1 MSKVFIQGVINNIR
15 AKSTP
20 YTPITEAITNA
31 IDAIDKSGRNDG
43 EIRIQI
49 IRNPQLVSTD
59 GDKLADVTS
68 VEISDNGIGFNKENR
83 DSFDTIY
90 SQFKR
95 SIGGRGFGRFFYL
108 RHFNDVHIE
117 STFIEDNKYKHRSFD
132 FGKQYDVIVNDKVSN
147 SPSASETGTTLRLL
161 NLKGVKLDKDPE
173 IISHRIL
180 EQILSYFSD
189 PSYTC
194 PQIIF
199 EDDAL
204 DSPIVLNG
212 QIGTQDDSLIQL
224 KKSDNF
230 TIKGTRLRY
239 KMFKILKPRNQKS
252 KIILTARNQAVTE
265 KSLDVYIPDFYSD
278 FTEDVLVDGEK
289 RSRNYIIRFYV
300 QGEYLE
306 DNVTVER
313 DSFNFGEK
321 HDPLYPVSGEDI
333 EKAIAEIAK
342 KEFEGVVSLRSKVKR
357 EKFEKYAQSN
367 IWYKPYIDDIEFE
380 TIKANPTEDDIE
392 LILHKVKYERDLE
405 IKQNISQLTSK
416 NKNYIEAQSS
426 AKKLIREVKDASYSD
441 LAQYIAFRKSILEL
455 FKKTLEWN
463 NLGEYDTE
471 KAVHDIIFPTKSDSN
486 DTVYDGHNLW
496 IIDEGLNLTQYL
508 SSDKNIFKE
517 NKDRPD
523 IAAFHYGVS
532 YREGNDSRSNPVSVF
547 EFKRPGRYDFSNLSS
562 QEDPV
567 SQIVRYVN
575 NIRNGNCN
583 TPAGREIKVS
593 DNTPFY
599 GYIVADVNSKVR
611 EWLECEKNFKPTP
624 DGDGW
629 YYLQDNINLQI
640 KFITWDKLL
649 KDATVRHRIFFEK
662 LGLEG

>member
-43 EIRIQI
+43 EIHIRI
-49 IRNPQLVSTD
+49 IRNPQFVSTD

-90 SQFKR
+90 SQLKR
-95 SIGGRGFGRFFYL
+95 SIGGKGFGRFFYL

-204 DSPIVLNG
+204 DAPIVLNG

-230 TIKGTRLRY
+230 TVKGTKLRY

>member
-20 YTPITEAITNA
+20 YTPIIEAITNA

-43 EIRIQI
+43 EIHIRI
-49 IRNPQLVSTD
+49 IRNPQFISTD
-59 GDKLADVTS
+59 DDNVANVTS

-90 SQFKR
+90 SQLKR
-95 SIGGRGFGRFFYL
+95 QIGGKGFGRFFYL
-108 RHFNDVHIE
+108 RHFSDAHIE
-117 STFIEDNKYKHRSFD
+117 STFIEDGKYKHRSFD

-147 SPSASETGTTLRLL
+147 SPSASETGTILRLL
-161 NLKGVKLDKDPE
+161 NIKGVKLDKDPE
-173 IISHRIL
+173 IIAHRIL

-189 PSYTC
+189 PEYVC
-194 PQIIF
+194 PRIIF
-199 EDDAL
+199 EDDTL
-204 DSPIVLNG
+204 DTPIILNE

-224 KKSDNF
+224 KKSDIFIVNG
-230 TIKGTRLRY
+230 IELRY

-265 KSLDVYIPDFYSD
+265 KSLDVYIPDFCSD
-278 FTEDVLVDGEK
+278 FTEDMLVDGEK
-289 RSRNYIIRFYV
+289 KSRNYIIRFYV

-306 DNVTVER
+306 DNVTAER

-321 HDPLYPVSGEDI
+321 HDLVYPASVEDI
-333 EKAIAEIAK
+333 EKNIAEIAK
-342 KEFEGVVSLRSKVKR
+342 KEFEGVVSLRSKAKR

-367 IWYKPYIDDIEFE
+367 IWYKPYIDDIDFE
-380 TIKANPTEDDIE
+380 AIKANPTQDDIE
-392 LILHKVKYERDLE
+392 LILHKAKYERDLE

-416 NKNYIEAQSS
+416 NKNYIEAQSN

-463 NLGEYDTE
+463 DLGEYDTE

-562 QEDPV
+562 REDPV

-583 TPAGREIKVS
+583 TPAGRAIKVS

-599 GYIVADVNSKVR
+599 GYIIADANTRVK

>member
-147 SPSASETGTTLRLL
+147 SPSASETGTILRLL

-194 PQIIF
+194 PQIVF

-204 DSPIVLNG
+204 DTSIVLNG
-212 QIGTQDDSLIQL
+212 QIGTRDDSLIQL

-230 TIKGTRLRY
+230 TVKGTKLRY

-252 KIILTARNQAVTE
+252 KIVLTARNQAVTE

-562 QEDPV
+562 REDPV

>member
-43 EIRIQI
+43 EIHIRI
-49 IRNPQLVSTD
+49 IRNPQFVSTD
-59 GDKLADVTS
+59 DDKLADVTS

-90 SQFKR
+90 SQLKR
-95 SIGGRGFGRFFYL
+95 SIGGKGFGRFFYL

-147 SPSASETGTTLRLL
+147 LPSASDTGTILRLL
-161 NLKGVKLDKDPE
+161 NIKGVKLDKDPE

-199 EDDAL
+199 EDDVL
-204 DSPIVLNG
+204 DTPIVLNG

-230 TIKGTRLRY
+230 TIKGTKLRY

-265 KSLDVYIPDFYSD
+265 KSLDVYIPDFCSD

-289 RSRNYIIRFYV
+289 ESRNYIIRFYV

-306 DNVTVER
+306 DNVTAER

-321 HDPLYPVSGEDI
+321 HDLVYPASVEDI

-342 KEFEGVVSLRSKVKR
+342 KEFEGVVSLRSKSKR

-367 IWYKPYIDDIEFE
+367 IWYKPYIDDIDFE
-380 TIKANPTEDDIE
+380 AIKANPTQDDIE
-392 LILHKVKYERDLE
+392 LILHKAKYERDLE
-405 IKQNISQLTSK
+405 IKKNISQLTSR
-416 NKNYIEAQSS
+416 NKNYIEAQSN

-463 NLGEYDTE
+463 DLGEYDTE

-486 DTVYDGHNLW
+486 DTIYDGHNLW

-508 SSDKNIFKE
+508 SSDKNIFNE

-523 IAAFHYGVS
+523 IAAFHYNVA
-532 YREGNDSRSNPVSVF
+532 YRDGSEASNPVSIF
-547 EFKRPGRYDFSNLSS
+547 EFKRPGRNDFVDASS
-562 QEDPV
+562 KEDPIQ
-567 SQIVRYVN
+567 QIIRYVN
-575 NIRNGNCN
+575 SIRNGDYK
-583 TPAGREIKVS
+583 TPKGSRIHIS
-593 DNTPFY
+593 PTTPFY
-599 GYIVADVNSKVR
+599 GYIVADVDNKV
-611 EWLECEKNFKPTP
+611 EKWLIEEKNLKSIP
-624 DGDGW
+624 DNKGW
-629 YYLQDNINLQI
+629 FLIQDNINFRI
-640 KFITWDKLL
+640 EFVTWEKLL
-649 KDATVRHRIFFEK
+649 NDAVVRHRIFFEK

>member
-31 IDAIDKSGRNDG
+31 IDAIDKLDRDDG
-43 EIRIQI
+43 EIHIRI
-49 IRNPQLVSTD
+49 IRNPQFVSTD
-59 GDKLADVTS
+59 DDKLADVTS

-90 SQFKR
+90 SQLKR
-95 SIGGRGFGRFFYL
+95 SIGGKGFGRFFYL

-117 STFIEDNKYKHRSFD
+117 STFIEDGKYKHRSFD
-132 FGKQYDVIVNDKVSN
+132 FGKQYDVIVNDKVCN
-147 SPSASETGTTLRLL
+147 LPSASETGTILRLL
-161 NLKGVKLDKDPE
+161 NIKGVKLDKDPE

-204 DSPIVLNG
+204 DAPIALNG
-212 QIGTQDDSLIQL
+212 QIGTRDDSLIQL
-224 KKSDNF
+224 KKSDTF
-230 TIKGTRLRY
+230 TVKGTKLRY

-289 RSRNYIIRFYV
+289 KPRNYIIRFYV

-321 HDPLYPVSGEDI
+321 HNPLYPVSGEDI
-333 EKAIAEIAK
+333 EKAISEIAK

-380 TIKANPTEDDIE
+380 TIKANPTKDDIE
-392 LILHKVKYERDLE
+392 LILHKAKYERDLE

-416 NKNYIEAQSS
+416 NKNYIEAQSN

-562 QEDPV
+562 QEDPI

-599 GYIVADVNSKVR
+599 GYIIADVNSRVR

>member
-20 YTPITEAITNA
+20 YTPIIEAITNA
-31 IDAIDKSGRNDG
+31 IDAIDKLGRNDG
-43 EIRIQI
+43 EIHIRI
-49 IRNPQLVSTD
+49 IRNPQFISTD
-59 GDKLADVTS
+59 DDNVANVTS

-90 SQFKR
+90 SQLKR
-95 SIGGRGFGRFFYL
+95 SIGGKGFGRFFYL

-147 SPSASETGTTLRLL
+147 LPRSSETGTILRLL
-161 NLKGVKLDKDPE
+161 NIKGVKLDKDPE

-189 PSYTC
+189 PEYVC
-194 PQIIF
+194 PRIIF
-199 EDDAL
+199 EDDEL
-204 DSPIVLNG
+204 DIPIVLNE

-224 KKSDNF
+224 KKSDIFIVNG
-230 TIKGTRLRY
+230 IELRY

-265 KSLDVYIPDFYSD
+265 KSLDVYIPDFCSD

-289 RSRNYIIRFYV
+289 ESRNYIIRFYV
-300 QGEYLE
+300 QAS
-306 DNVTVER
+306 V
-313 DSFNFGEK
+313 
-321 HDPLYPVSGEDI
+321 EDI

-342 KEFEGVVSLRSKVKR
+342 KEFEGVVSLRSKSKR

-367 IWYKPYIDDIEFE
+367 IWYKPYIDDIDFE
-380 TIKANPTEDDIE
+380 AIKANPTQDDIE
-392 LILHKVKYERDLE
+392 LILHKAKYERDLE
-405 IKQNISQLTSK
+405 IKKNISQLTSR
-416 NKNYIEAQSS
+416 NRNYIEAQSN

-463 NLGEYDTE
+463 DLGEYDTE

-486 DTVYDGHNLW
+486 DTIYDGHNLW

-508 SSDKNIFKE
+508 SSDKNIFNE

-523 IAAFHYGVS
+523 IAAFHYNVA
-532 YREGNDSRSNPVSVF
+532 YRDGSEASNPVSIF
-547 EFKRPGRYDFSNLSS
+547 EFKRPGRNDFVDASS
-562 QEDPV
+562 KEDPIQ
-567 SQIVRYVN
+567 QIIRYVN
-575 NIRNGNCN
+575 SIRNGDYK
-583 TPAGREIKVS
+583 TPKGSRIHIS
-593 DNTPFY
+593 PTTPFY
-599 GYIVADVNSKVR
+599 GYIVADVDNKV
-611 EWLECEKNFKPTP
+611 EKWLIEEKNLKSMP
-624 DGDGW
+624 DNKGW
-629 YYLQDNINLQI
+629 FLIQDNINLRI
-640 KFITWDKLL
+640 EFVTWEKLL
-649 KDATVRHRIFFEK
+649 NDAVVRHRIFFEK